1 MLFDYWWQAM
11 STRWGPLALEQ
22 DHTGSRVATICL
34 NCAPLL
40 KLHFKVIGFSKLG
53 EKRISLGHLGHTY
66 LPKIPR
72 IKKSNVATN
81 LRGGPS
87 RLASLTDLNQQ
98 ASSIH
103 SPWRRTTSRLQG
115 GGVVLFVTFCDLVD

>member
-1 MLFDYWWQAM
+1 M

-40 KLHFKVIGFSKLG
+40 KLYFKVIRFSKQLG

-98 ASSIH
+98 RVPSTLRR
-103 SPWRRTTSRLQG
+103 RRTESTPGRGLCYLSP
-115 GGVVLFVTFCDLVD
+115 FAT